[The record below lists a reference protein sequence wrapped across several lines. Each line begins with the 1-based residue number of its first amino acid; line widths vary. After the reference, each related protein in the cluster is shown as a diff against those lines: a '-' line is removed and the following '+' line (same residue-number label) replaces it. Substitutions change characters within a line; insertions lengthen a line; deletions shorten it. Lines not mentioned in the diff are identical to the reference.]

1 MKRLANNETAVLV
14 DDIWACMKLVQSTE
28 GIVNIRS
35 IFLYED
41 GSKMATQARS
51 PLDEVILREVG
62 LISLLCP

>member
-1 MKRLANNETAVLV
+1 
-14 DDIWACMKLVQSTE
+14 MKLLQSTE

-51 PLDEVILREVG
+51 RLDEVILRRVALYRYSVLKLTFVAG
-62 LISLLCP
+62 SCG